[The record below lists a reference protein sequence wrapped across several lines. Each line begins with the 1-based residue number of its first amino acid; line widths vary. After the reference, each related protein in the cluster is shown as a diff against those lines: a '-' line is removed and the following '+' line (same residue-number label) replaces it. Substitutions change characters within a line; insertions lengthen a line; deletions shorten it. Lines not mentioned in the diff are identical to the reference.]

1 MKIKLEA
8 EAPWHDENSGSHF
21 YAHKVNWKQRPRFS
35 EHRGRS
41 WTHYGFATND
51 EGTFREEIT
60 LDVAWG
66 NWAYFMLEES
76 LYKFDIDHPI
86 ETYLTNGICPKGIYR
101 RGRCKMKH
109 IEVK

>member
-21 YAHKVNWKQRPRFS
+21 YAHKVNWKQRPRF
-35 EHRGRS
+35 RDDGIRS
-41 WTHYGFATND
+41 WDHYGFATDD

-60 LDVAWG
+60 LDVMRG
-66 NWAYFMLEES
+66 NWGYFMLGKS
-76 LYKFDIDHPI
+76 IYKFDIDHPI
-86 ETYLTNGICPKGIYR
+86 ETYLTNGICSKGIFKAD
-101 RGRCKMKH
+101 RCKMKH